1 MNKEERE
8 FLEKLQRDI
17 DYRFQKIKEQNF
29 DLQNKIL
36 ELRRIIL
43 MKNRN
48 IVILLSVLDFKE
60 KVKDWFR
67 RRIRYDQRSFKM

>member
-29 DLQNKIL
+29 DLQDKII
-36 ELRRIIL
+36 ELQKIMHLVHREKIIIL
-43 MKNRN
+43 G
-48 IVILLSVLDFKE
+48 ILRFDE
-60 KVKDWFR
+60 KIKDWFR
-67 RRIRYDQRSFKM
+67 RRIRHDQPSL